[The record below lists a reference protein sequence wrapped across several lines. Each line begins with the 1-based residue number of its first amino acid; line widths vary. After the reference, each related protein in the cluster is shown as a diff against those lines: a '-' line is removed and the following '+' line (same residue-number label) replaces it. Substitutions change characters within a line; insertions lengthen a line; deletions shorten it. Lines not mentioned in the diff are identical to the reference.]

1 MVRVAH
7 VATGYVKVEIAC
19 CARKSRKD
27 MQDAGDIGSGHDLM
41 RRPLP
46 LLRLIDQLKKYS
58 GSLVWK
64 K

>member
-1 MVRVAH
+1 MVRVEH
-7 VATGYVKVEIAC
+7 VVTEYAKVEKVC
-19 CARKSRKD
+19 CAKMSRKD
-27 MQDAGDIGSGHDLM
+27 MQDAGDTNSGHDLL

-58 GSLVWK
+58 GSSVLK

>member
-1 MVRVAH
+1 MVRVGH
-7 VATGYVKVEIAC
+7 VVTGYAKVEKAC
-19 CARKSRKD
+19 CAKMSRKD
-27 MQDAGDIGSGHDLM
+27 MQDAGDIDSGHDLM

-58 GSLVWK
+58 GSSVLK